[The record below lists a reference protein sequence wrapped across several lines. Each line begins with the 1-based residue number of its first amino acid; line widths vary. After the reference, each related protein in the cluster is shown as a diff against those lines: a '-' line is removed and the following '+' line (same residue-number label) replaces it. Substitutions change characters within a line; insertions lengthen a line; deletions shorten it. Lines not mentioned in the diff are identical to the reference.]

1 MDFDFALGQDPNSE
15 FHQSDEFQDI
25 KGMMHGRLVDRIEDL
40 GTDFINWTPAM
51 VKRFVAQE
59 VEGFTSTNRMPLN
72 ATDIQCIVKDLT
84 DELIGLGPLEGLM
97 ADESVADILINGYKE
112 VFIERNGLL
121 QKSKIRFIDNKH
133 LMRIVQRIIAPLG
146 RRVDEGSPMV
156 DARLPNGGRINVI
169 IPPVALNGPVVSIRK
184 FRTQALAASD
194 LLAYGTM
201 NDEML
206 DFLSKAVASRCNVV
220 ISGGTGSGKTS
231 FLNMLAQ
238 FIPEGERIITIEDA
252 AELQL
257 LHEHVVRL
265 ETRPAGLEDVAEVT
279 ARDLVRN
286 SLRMRP
292 DRIIVGE
299 VRSGEAVEMLQAMNT
314 GHDGSMSTI
323 HTNSPREC
331 LHRLEMLLH
340 FGGWQGSEVNLRRQI
355 AGAVDL
361 IVHLARLPNG
371 KRRVISISEIT
382 GVQGDVISLQE
393 FYRYEPN
400 LVTGQDHW
408 VNTHCQ
414 PVTLKLKRIWDAA
427 KARYEANRERN

>member
-1 MDFDFALGQDPNSE
+1 MDFDFALGKDPNSE

-25 KGMMHGRLVDRIEDL
+25 KGMMHSRLVDRIEDL
-40 GTDFINWTPAM
+40 GADFVNWTPAM
-51 VKRFVAQE
+51 VRRFVAQE
-59 VEGFTSTNRMPLN
+59 VETFTTANRMPLN

-84 DELIGLGPLEGLM
+84 DELIGLGPLEALM
-97 ADESVADILINGYKE
+97 ADDSVADILVNGYKE

-146 RRVDEGSPMV
+146 RRVDEGNPMV

-169 IPPVALNGPVVSIRK
+169 IPPVSINGPVVSIRK
-184 FRTQALAASD
+184 FRSKALEASD
-194 LLAYGTM
+194 LLAYGTL
-201 NDEML
+201 NEEIL
-206 DFLSKAVASRCNVV
+206 DFLRQAALARCNIV

-231 FLNMLAQ
+231 FLNMLTQ

-279 ARDLVRN
+279 ARDLLRN

-299 VRSGEAVEMLQAMNT
+299 VRGGEAVEMLQAMNT

-340 FGGWQGSEVNLRRQI
+340 FGGWQGSETNLRRQI
-355 AGAVDL
+355 AGALDL
-361 IVHLARLPNG
+361 IIHLARLPNG

-382 GVQGDVISLQE
+382 GIQDEVISMQE

-400 LVTGQDHW
+400 TPPNGREGWIHTGR
-408 VNTHCQ
+408 Q
-414 PVTLKLKRIWDAA
+414 PVSAKLKRLWNAA
-427 KARYEANRERN
+427 RPRTEAARD

>member
-1 MDFDFALGQDPNSE
+1 MDFDFTLGKDPNTE

-25 KGMMHGRLVDRIEDL
+25 KGMLHGRLVDRIEDL

-59 VEGFTSTNRMPLN
+59 VEGFISSNRMPLN

-84 DELIGLGPLEGLM
+84 DELIGLGPLESLM
-97 ADESVADILINGYKE
+97 ADESVADILINGHKE

-121 QKSKIRFIDNKH
+121 QRSKIRFIDNKH

-184 FRTQALAASD
+184 FRTKALEASD

-201 NDEML
+201 TDEML
-206 DFLSKAVASRCNVV
+206 EFLSKAVAARCNIV

-231 FLNMLAQ
+231 FLNMLAR
-238 FIPEGERIITIEDA
+238 FIPEGERVITIEDA

-265 ETRPAGLEDVAEVT
+265 ETRPAGLEDVAEIT
-279 ARDLVRN
+279 ARDLLRN

-340 FGGWQGSEVNLRRQI
+340 FGGWQGSELNLRRQI
-355 AGAVDL
+355 VGALDL

-371 KRRVISISEIT
+371 KRRVVSVSEIT
-382 GVQGDVISLQE
+382 GVQNEVISMQE

-400 LVTGQDHW
+400 LITGQDGW
-408 VNTHCQ
+408 VVTRCQ
-414 PVTLKLKRIWDAA
+414 PVSHKLRRVWDAA
-427 KARYEANRERN
+427 KARYEATRERS

>member
-1 MDFDFALGQDPNSE
+1 MDFDFALGQDPNSV

-40 GTDFINWTPAM
+40 GTDFANWTPTM

-59 VEGFTSTNRMPLN
+59 VENFTASNRMPLN
-72 ATDIQCIVKDLT
+72 ATDINRIVGDLT

-156 DARLPNGGRINVI
+156 DARLPNGGRLNVI
-169 IPPVALNGPVVSIRK
+169 IPPVSINGPVVSIRK
-184 FRTQALAASD
+184 FRSKALEASD
-194 LLAYGTM
+194 LLAYGTLT
-201 NDEML
+201 DEML
-206 DFLSKAVASRCNVV
+206 DFLRQATTARCNII

-231 FLNMLAQ
+231 FLNMLTQ
-238 FIPEGERIITIEDA
+238 YIPEGERIITIEDA
-252 AELQL
+252 AELHL

-265 ETRPAGLEDVAEVT
+265 ETRPAGLEEVAEVT

-299 VRSGEAVEMLQAMNT
+299 VRGGEAVEMLQAMNT

-323 HTNSPREC
+323 HANSPREC
-331 LHRLEMLLH
+331 LHRLEMLLN
-340 FGGWQGSEVNLRRQI
+340 FGGWQGSESNLRRQI
-355 AGAVDL
+355 DGALDMV
-361 IVHLARLPNG
+361 VHLARLSNG
-371 KRRVISISEIT
+371 KRRVMSISEIT
-382 GVQGDVISLQE
+382 GVEDDVVSLQE
-393 FYRYEPN
+393 FYRYEPTLPN
-400 LVTGQDHW
+400 GREGWVSTG
-408 VNTHCQ
+408 CQ
-414 PVTLKLKRIWDAA
+414 PKTHKLKRFWNPSRTRAEV
-427 KARYEANRERN
+427 KSG

>member
-1 MDFDFALGQDPNSE
+1 MDFDFALGKDPNSE

-40 GTDFINWTPAM
+40 GADFINWTPAM

-59 VEGFTSTNRMPLN
+59 VDTFTSANRMPLN

-84 DELIGLGPLEGLM
+84 DELIGLGPLESLM

-121 QKSKIRFIDNKH
+121 QRGKIRFIDNKH

-146 RRVDEGSPMV
+146 RRVDEGNPMV

-184 FRTQALAASD
+184 FRTKALEASD
-194 LLAYGTM
+194 LLAYGTLT
-201 NDEML
+201 DDML
-206 DFLSKAVASRCNVV
+206 TFLRQAVIARCNIV

-231 FLNMLAQ
+231 FLNMLSQ
-238 FIPEGERIITIEDA
+238 YIPEGERIITIEDA

-279 ARDLVRN
+279 ARDLLRN

-299 VRSGEAVEMLQAMNT
+299 VRGSEAVEMLQAMNT

-340 FGGWQGSEVNLRRQI
+340 FGGWQGSEVNVRRQI
-355 AGAVDL
+355 AGALDL
-361 IVHLARLPNG
+361 IVHVARLTNG

-382 GVQGDVISLQE
+382 GVQDGIVSLQE

-400 LVTGQDHW
+400 LVTNQEGW
-408 VNTHCQ
+408 VQTGCQ
-414 PVTLKLKRIWDAA
+414 PVSHKLKRFWDAG
-427 KARYEANRERN
+427 KARSEAGRDRI

>member
-1 MDFDFALGQDPNSE
+1 MDFDFALGRDPNSE

-25 KGMMHGRLVDRIEDL
+25 KGMMHSRLVDRIEDL
-40 GTDFINWTPAM
+40 GADFVNWTPAM
-51 VKRFVAQE
+51 VGRFVAQE
-59 VEGFTSTNRMPLN
+59 VENFTATNRMPLN
-72 ATDIQCIVKDLT
+72 ASDIQRIVKDLT

-121 QKSKIRFIDNKH
+121 QKSAVRFIDNKH

-146 RRVDEGSPMV
+146 RRVDEGNPMV

-169 IPPVALNGPVVSIRK
+169 IPPVSIDGPVVSIRK
-184 FRTQALAASD
+184 FRTKALQASD
-194 LLAYGTM
+194 LLAYGTL

-206 DFLSKAVASRCNVV
+206 DFLRQATIARCNIV

-231 FLNMLAQ
+231 FLNMLTQ

-265 ETRPAGLEDVAEVT
+265 ETRPAGLEEVAEVT
-279 ARDLVRN
+279 ARDLLRN

-299 VRSGEAVEMLQAMNT
+299 VRGGEAVEMLQAMNT

-340 FGGWQGSEVNLRRQI
+340 FGGWQGSETNLRRQI
-355 AGAVDL
+355 AGALDM

-371 KRRVISISEIT
+371 RRRVISISEIT
-382 GVQGDVISLQE
+382 GVEDEVISLQE
-393 FYRYEPN
+393 LYRYETTPPN
-400 LVTGQDHW
+400 GREGWGHTG
-408 VNTHCQ
+408 CQ
-414 PVTLKLKRIWDAA
+414 PKSPKLKRFWNTVKPRTEAA
-427 KARYEANRERN
+427 RD

>member
-1 MDFDFALGQDPNSE
+1 MDFDFALGKDPNSE

-25 KGMMHGRLVDRIEDL
+25 KGMMHSRLVDRIEDL

-72 ATDIQCIVKDLT
+72 ASDIQCIVKDLT

-156 DARLPNGGRINVI
+156 DARLPNGGRINII

-184 FRTQALAASD
+184 FRNKALEASD

-201 NDEML
+201 TDEML
-206 DFLSKAVASRCNVV
+206 DFLSKAVAARCNVV

-279 ARDLVRN
+279 ARDLLRN

-299 VRSGEAVEMLQAMNT
+299 VRSGEAVETLQAMNT

-340 FGGWQGSEVNLRRQI
+340 FGGWQGSELNLRRQI
-355 AGAVDL
+355 AGALDL

-382 GVQGDVISLQE
+382 GVQDEVISLQE
-393 FYRYEPN
+393 FYRFEPN
-400 LVTGQDHW
+400 LVTGQDSW
-408 VNTHCQ
+408 VTTHCQ
-414 PVTLKLKRIWDAA
+414 PVSPKLKRVWDAA
-427 KARYEANRERN
+427 KARYEAARERI

>member
-1 MDFDFALGQDPNSE
+1 MDFDFALGKDPNSE

-40 GTDFINWTPAM
+40 GADFINWTPTM
-51 VKRFVAQE
+51 IKRFVAQE
-59 VEGFTSTNRMPLN
+59 VESFTATNRMPLN

-84 DELIGLGPLEGLM
+84 DELTGLGPLESLM

-146 RRVDEGSPMV
+146 RRVDEGNPMV

-169 IPPVALNGPVVSIRK
+169 IPPVSINGPVVSIRK
-184 FRTQALAASD
+184 FRTKALEASD
-194 LLAYGTM
+194 LLTYGTL
-201 NDEML
+201 NDDML
-206 DFLSKAVASRCNVV
+206 EFLRQATVARCNIV

-238 FIPEGERIITIEDA
+238 FIPEGERVITIEDA

-279 ARDLVRN
+279 ARDLLRN

-299 VRSGEAVEMLQAMNT
+299 VRGGEAVEMLQAMNT

-340 FGGWQGSEVNLRRQI
+340 FGGWQGTETNLRRQI
-355 AGAVDL
+355 AGALDL

-371 KRRVISISEIT
+371 KRRVMSISEIT
-382 GVQGDVISLQE
+382 GIQDEMVSMQE
-393 FYRYEPN
+393 LFRYEPLIN
-400 LVTGQDHW
+400 NGREGW
-408 VNTHCQ
+408 VNTGCT
-414 PVTLKLKRIWDAA
+414 PASPKLKRYWELN
-427 KARYEANRERN
+427 KAQRGQA

>member
-1 MDFDFALGQDPNSE
+1 MDFDFALGKDPNSE

-25 KGMMHGRLVDRIEDL
+25 KGMMHSRLVDRIEDL
-40 GTDFINWTPAM
+40 GADFINWTPTM
-51 VKRFVAQE
+51 IKRFVAQE
-59 VEGFTSTNRMPLN
+59 VESFTAANRMPLN
-72 ATDIQCIVKDLT
+72 ATDIQRIVKDLT
-84 DELIGLGPLEGLM
+84 DELTGLGPLESLM

-112 VFIERNGLL
+112 VFIERNGIL

-146 RRVDEGSPMV
+146 RRVDEGDPMV

-169 IPPVALNGPVVSIRK
+169 IPPVSINGPVVSIRK
-184 FRTQALAASD
+184 FRAKALEASD
-194 LLAYGTM
+194 LLTYGTL
-201 NDEML
+201 NDDML
-206 DFLSKAVASRCNVV
+206 EFLRQATVARCNIV

-238 FIPEGERIITIEDA
+238 FIPEGERVITIEDA

-265 ETRPAGLEDVAEVT
+265 ETRPSGLEDVAEVT
-279 ARDLVRN
+279 ARDLLRN

-299 VRSGEAVEMLQAMNT
+299 VRGGEAVEMLQAMNT

-340 FGGWQGSEVNLRRQI
+340 FGGWQGTETNLRRQI
-355 AGAVDL
+355 AGALDL

-371 KRRVISISEIT
+371 KRRVMAISEIT
-382 GVQGDVISLQE
+382 GIQDEMVSLQD
-393 FYRYEPN
+393 FFRYEPMAN
-400 LVTGQDHW
+400 NGREGWINTGY
-408 VNTHCQ
+408 Q
-414 PVTLKLKRIWDAA
+414 PTSPKLKHYWEL
-427 KARYEANRERN
+427 ARAQRGRV

>member
-1 MDFDFALGQDPNSE
+1 MDFDFALGKDPNSE

-25 KGMMHGRLVDRIEDL
+25 KGMMHSRLVDRIEDL

-72 ATDIQCIVKDLT
+72 ASDIQCIVKDLT

-156 DARLPNGGRINVI
+156 DARLPNGGRINII

-184 FRTQALAASD
+184 FRNKALEASD

-201 NDEML
+201 TDEML
-206 DFLSKAVASRCNVV
+206 DFLSKAVAARSNIV

-279 ARDLVRN
+279 ARDLLRN

-340 FGGWQGSEVNLRRQI
+340 FGGWQGSELNLRRQI
-355 AGAVDL
+355 AGAIDL

-371 KRRVISISEIT
+371 KRRVISVSEIT
-382 GVQGDVISLQE
+382 GVQDEVISMQE
-393 FYRYEPN
+393 FYRFEPN
-400 LVTGQDHW
+400 LVNGQDGW
-408 VNTHCQ
+408 VTTHCQ
-414 PVTLKLKRIWDAA
+414 PVSPKLKRVWDSA
-427 KARYEANRERN
+427 KARYEAARERI

>member
-1 MDFDFALGQDPNSE
+1 MDFDFALGKDPNSE

-25 KGMMHGRLVDRIEDL
+25 KGMLHGQLVDRIEDL
-40 GTDFINWTPAM
+40 GADFVNWTPAM

-59 VEGFTSTNRMPLN
+59 VEAFTSAHRMPLN

-97 ADESVADILINGYKE
+97 ADDTVADILINGYKE

-169 IPPVALNGPVVSIRK
+169 IPPVSINGPVVSIRK
-184 FRTQALAASD
+184 FRTRALQASD
-194 LLAYGTM
+194 LLAYGTLS
-201 NDEML
+201 DEML
-206 DFLSKAVASRCNVV
+206 DFLRQAAISRCNIV

-231 FLNMLAQ
+231 FLNMLTQ

-279 ARDLVRN
+279 ARDLFRN

-299 VRSGEAVEMLQAMNT
+299 VRGGEAVEMLQAMNT

-340 FGGWQGSEVNLRRQI
+340 FGGWQGSELNLRRQI
-355 AGAVDL
+355 VGAIDL
-361 IVHLARLPNG
+361 IIHLARLPNG

-382 GVQGDVISLQE
+382 GIENEMISMQE
-393 FYRYEPN
+393 FFRYEPS
-400 LVTGQDHW
+400 LGSGREGW
-408 VNTHCQ
+408 VNTGCQ
-414 PVTLKLKRIWDAA
+414 PYSVKLKRFWKSSQGRI
-427 KARYEANRERN
+427 EASRD

>member
-1 MDFDFALGQDPNSE
+1 MDFDFALGHDPNSD

-25 KGMMHGRLVDRIEDL
+25 KGMMHSRLVDRIEDL
-40 GTDFINWTPAM
+40 GADFVNWSPAM

-59 VEGFTSTNRMPLN
+59 VESFTATNRMPLN
-72 ATDIQCIVKDLT
+72 TTDIQCIVKDLT
-84 DELIGLGPLEGLM
+84 DELIGLGPLEELM

-112 VFIERNGLL
+112 VFIERKGLL

-146 RRVDEGSPMV
+146 RRVDEGNPMV

-169 IPPVALNGPVVSIRK
+169 IPPVSLNGPVVSIRK
-184 FRTQALAASD
+184 FRSKTLQASD
-194 LLAYGTM
+194 LLAYGTL
-201 NDEML
+201 NEDML
-206 DFLSKAVASRCNVV
+206 DFLQRATLARCNIV

-231 FLNMLAQ
+231 FLNMLTQ
-238 FIPEGERIITIEDA
+238 YIPEGERIITIEDA

-279 ARDLVRN
+279 ARDLLRN

-299 VRSGEAVEMLQAMNT
+299 VRGGEAVEMLQAMNT

-340 FGGWQGSEVNLRRQI
+340 FGGWQGSETNLRRQI
-355 AGAVDL
+355 AGALDL
-361 IVHLARLPNG
+361 IVHLARMPNG

-382 GVQGDVISLQE
+382 GIQDEVISLQE
-393 FYRYEPN
+393 FYRYEPA
-400 LVTGQDHW
+400 LLQSREGWVFTG
-408 VNTHCQ
+408 CQ
-414 PVTLKLKRIWDAA
+414 PVSRKLKRFL
-427 KARYEANRERN
+427 KADRQLAEPNRD

>member
-40 GTDFINWTPAM
+40 GTDFANWTPTM

-59 VEGFTSTNRMPLN
+59 VEAFTSTNRMPLN
-72 ATDIQCIVKDLT
+72 ATDIQRIVGDLT
-84 DELIGLGPLEGLM
+84 DELTGLGPLQSLM
-97 ADESVADILINGYKE
+97 ADESVSDILINGYKE

-169 IPPVALNGPVVSIRK
+169 IPPVSINGPVVSIRK
-184 FRTQALAASD
+184 FRTRALEASD
-194 LLAYGTM
+194 LLAYGTLT
-201 NDEML
+201 DEML
-206 DFLSKAVASRCNVV
+206 DFLHQATVARCNII

-231 FLNMLAQ
+231 FLNMLTQ
-238 FIPEGERIITIEDA
+238 YIPEGERIITIEDA

-265 ETRPAGLEDVAEVT
+265 ETRPAGLEEVAEVT

-299 VRSGEAVEMLQAMNT
+299 VRGGEAVEMLQAMNT

-323 HTNSPREC
+323 HANSAGEC
-331 LHRLEMLLH
+331 LHRLEMLLS
-340 FGGWQGSEVNLRRQI
+340 FGGWQGSETNLRRQI
-355 AGAVDL
+355 AGAIDMV
-361 IVHLARLPNG
+361 VHLARLSNG
-371 KRRVISISEIT
+371 KRRVMSIAGIT
-382 GVQGDVISLQE
+382 GVEDNVVSLQE
-393 FYRYEPN
+393 YYRYEPALAN
-400 LVTGQDHW
+400 GREGW

-414 PVTLKLKRIWDAA
+414 PKSLKLKRFWSP
-427 KARYEANRERN
+427 ARSRAEAM

>member
-1 MDFDFALGQDPNSE
+1 MDFDFSLGKDPHSE

-25 KGMMHGRLVDRIEDL
+25 KALIHQRLVERIEDL
-40 GTDFINWTPAM
+40 GADFINWPQNS
-51 VKRFVAQE
+51 VQRFVAQE
-59 VEGFTSTNRMPLN
+59 VEEFTSTHRVPLN
-72 ATDIQCIVKDLT
+72 TTDIQLIVKDMT
-84 DELIGLGPLEGLM
+84 DELTGLGPLEALIN
-97 ADESVADILINGYKE
+97 DESVADILINGYKE

-121 QKSKIRFIDNKH
+121 QRSKIRFIDNSH
-133 LMRIVQRIIAPLG
+133 LMRIVQRMIAPLG

-156 DARLPNGGRINVI
+156 DARLPNGGRLNVI
-169 IPPVALNGPVVSIRK
+169 IPPVSLNGPVVSIRK
-184 FRTQALAASD
+184 FRSHPLQASD
-194 LLAYGTM
+194 LLTYGTF
-201 NDEML
+201 NQEML
-206 DFLSKAVASRCNVV
+206 DFLAHATEIKCNIL

-265 ETRPAGLEDVAEVT
+265 ECRPGGLENVAEVT

-299 VRSGEAVEMLQAMNT
+299 VRGGEAVEMLQAMNT

-331 LHRLEMLLH
+331 LHRLEMLLQ
-340 FGGWQGSEVNLRRQI
+340 FGGWQGGEFNLRGQI
-355 AGAVDL
+355 VGAIDL
-361 IVHLARLPNG
+361 IVQLARLPNG
-371 KRRVISISEIT
+371 TRRVMSIVEIT
-382 GVQGDVISLQE
+382 GVQDEIIGLQE
-393 FYRYEPN
+393 LFHYEPN
-400 LVTGQDHW
+400 LLNGKEGW
-408 VNTHCQ
+408 RNCGCQ
-414 PVTLKLKRIWDAA
+414 PRSHKLKRLSNVSL
-427 KARYEANRERN
+427 EAGRGA

>member
-1 MDFDFALGQDPNSE
+1 MDFDFALGRDPNSE

-40 GTDFINWTPAM
+40 GADFVNWTPAM

-59 VEGFTSTNRMPLN
+59 VEGFTSANRMPLN

-121 QKSKIRFIDNKH
+121 QKSAIRFIDNKH

-184 FRTQALAASD
+184 FRTKALEASD

-201 NDEML
+201 TEEML
-206 DFLSKAVASRCNVV
+206 DFLRKAVAARCNVV

-265 ETRPAGLEDVAEVT
+265 ETRPAGIEDVAEIN
-279 ARDLVRN
+279 ARDLLRN

-323 HTNSPREC
+323 HTNSAREC

-340 FGGWQGSEVNLRRQI
+340 FGGWQGSELNLRRQI
-355 AGAVDL
+355 AGAIDL

-371 KRRVISISEIT
+371 KRRVMSISEIT
-382 GVQGDVISLQE
+382 GVQDEVISLQD

-400 LVTGQDHW
+400 LSNGREGWAQTGC
-408 VNTHCQ
+408 T
-414 PVTLKLKRIWDAA
+414 PVTQKLKRVWDGNRMRA
-427 KARYEANRERN
+427 EAPRD

>member
-1 MDFDFALGQDPNSE
+1 MDFDFALGKDPNSE

-40 GTDFINWTPAM
+40 GADFINWTPTM
-51 VKRFVAQE
+51 IKRFVAQE
-59 VEGFTSTNRMPLN
+59 VESFTATNRMPLN

-84 DELIGLGPLEGLM
+84 DELTGLGPLESLM

-112 VFIERNGLL
+112 VFIERKGLL

-146 RRVDEGSPMV
+146 RRVDEGNPMV

-169 IPPVALNGPVVSIRK
+169 IPPVSINGPVVSIRK
-184 FRTQALAASD
+184 FRTKALEASD
-194 LLAYGTM
+194 LLTYGTL
-201 NDEML
+201 NDDML
-206 DFLSKAVASRCNVV
+206 EFLRQATVARCNIV

-238 FIPEGERIITIEDA
+238 FIPVGERVITIEDA

-265 ETRPAGLEDVAEVT
+265 ETRPSGLEDVAEVT
-279 ARDLVRN
+279 ARDLLRN

-299 VRSGEAVEMLQAMNT
+299 VRGGEAVEMLQAMNT

-340 FGGWQGSEVNLRRQI
+340 FGGWQGTETNVRRQI
-355 AGAVDL
+355 VGALDL

-371 KRRVISISEIT
+371 KRRVISISEIAGIQNET
-382 GVQGDVISLQE
+382 ISMQE
-393 FYRYEPN
+393 LFRYEPLTN
-400 LVTGQDHW
+400 TGRDGW
-408 VNTHCQ
+408 VNTGCA
-414 PVTLKLKRIWDAA
+414 PASLKLKRYWEVH
-427 KARYEANRERN
+427 KAQRGQA